1 MCLYQCKISLFSVF
15 RLGNTVNSIHAAKST
30 LHISDPVLRFCLTF
44 ANLNRALYFIC
55 DNILWA
61 RSIGLIRDIDKERWS
76 LNSTRFYFLS
86 LVMNLTRDVYV
97 IIQLMVQ
104 KSQDRHFQQKVDQ
117 HLNESPDVACVIV
130 PQLDAFLFLLLES
143 LRNEPSVALDTVKNV
158 CDLFIPLDKLGIYQ
172 TNAGVVGFCGLVSSL
187 LGILSVLRPSLK
199 IKPWF
204 KEWGKCFRVTSKMS
218 CIRKL
223 F

>member
-1 MCLYQCKISLFSVF
+1 M
-15 RLGNTVNSIHAAKST
+15 
-30 LHISDPVLRFCLTF
+30 
-44 ANLNRALYFIC
+44 
-55 DNILWA
+55 
-61 RSIGLIRDIDKERWS
+61 
-76 LNSTRFYFLS
+76 
-86 LVMNLTRDVYV
+86 

-104 KSQDRHFQQKVDQ
+104 KSRDRHFQQKVDQ

-199 IKPWF
+199 IKP
-204 KEWGKCFRVTSKMS
+204 
-218 CIRKL
+218 
-223 F
+223 